1 MRRSA
6 CKKDDN
12 DSLGPPNYD
21 ELFKDAI
28 ICVVFNQRASKRELQ
43 KYLKIGYVRATRIMN
58 QLETA
63 GFVGPSINSNP
74 RKVLVRTFEESYR
87 VVRRISG
94 HS

>member
-1 MRRSA
+1 MRSSA
-6 CKKDDN
+6 SKKDDN
-12 DSLGPPNYD
+12 DVLGSPNYD

-28 ICVVFNQRASKRELQ
+28 IWFVFNQRASKRELQ
-43 KYLKIGYVRATRIMN
+43 KYLKIGYARATRIMN

-74 RKVLVRTFEESYR
+74 RKVLVRTFEDLYR

>member
-1 MRRSA
+1 MRSSA

-12 DSLGPPNYD
+12 DALGPPNFD

-43 KYLKIGYVRATRIMN
+43 KYLKIGYARATRIMN

-63 GFVGPSINSNP
+63 GFVGPSIHSNP
-74 RKVLVRTFEESYR
+74 RKVLVRTFEELYR
-87 VVRRISG
+87 VVRKICG
-94 HS
+94 H

>member
-1 MRRSA
+1 MRSSA
-6 CKKDDN
+6 SKKDDN
-12 DSLGPPNYD
+12 DVLGPPNYD

-28 ICVVFNQRASKRELQ
+28 IWVVFNQRASKRELK
-43 KYLKIGYVRATRIMN
+43 KYLKIGYARATRIMN

-74 RKVLVRTFEESYR
+74 RKVLVRTFEDLYR

>member
-1 MRRSA
+1 MRSSA
-6 CKKDDN
+6 SKKDDN
-12 DSLGPPNYD
+12 DVLGSPNND

-28 ICVVFNQRASKRELQ
+28 IWVVFNQRASKRELQ
-43 KYLKIGYVRATRIMN
+43 KYLKIGYARATRIMN

-74 RKVLVRTFEESYR
+74 RKVLVRTFEDLYR

>member
-1 MRRSA
+1 MRSSA
-6 CKKDDN
+6 SKKDDN
-12 DSLGPPNYD
+12 DVLGPPNYD

-28 ICVVFNQRASKRELQ
+28 IWVVFNQRASKRELQ
-43 KYLKIGYVRATRIMN
+43 KYLKIGYARATRIMN

-74 RKVLVRTFEESYR
+74 RKVLVKTFEDLYR

-94 HS
+94 H

>member
-1 MRRSA
+1 MRSSA
-6 CKKDDN
+6 SKKDDN
-12 DSLGPPNYD
+12 DVLGSPNYD

-28 ICVVFNQRASKRELQ
+28 IWVVFNQRASKRELQ
-43 KYLKIGYVRATRIMN
+43 KYLKIGYARATRIMN

-74 RKVLVRTFEESYR
+74 RKVLVRTFEDLYR